1 MYFNI
6 INTIHEKSTTNIMLN
21 DEKLKKF
28 PLRLNVYSTAQFF
41 SQLSCSMSSSN
52 HCFLTSI

>member
-1 MYFNI
+1 
-6 INTIHEKSTTNIMLN
+6 MLN

-41 SQLSCSMSSSN
+41 SQLVVLCPVLTVVSWPAYK
-52 HCFLTSI
+52 FLGWSIPNRKWYSA